1 MNRTLARLF
10 ASTPIYLWLLLL
22 VIAPNALLVVTSFY
36 QSSGGVT
43 IPEFTLSNYERAAG
57 SATLRLLIA
66 KTTLTALAAAFLA
79 TCIAYPMAFLVSRRL
94 GRYKYIIVLAVIVP
108 LWVSVMIRAFAWRII
123 LGESGVLNTFLVSTG
138 ILSEPSDAF
147 LFTRSSV
154 LLALMYMAIPYVF
167 VTAFTALERVPNSLV
182 ESAYDNGATPWNTMR
197 YVIWPLSRSGA
208 AIGFSLAFLIAVGDY
223 LTPTMVG
230 GLNGTMVGM
239 VIASQFG
246 LAGNWPYG
254 SAMAICL
261 MATVAV
267 ILVIVALLTRTKG
280 VIDAVDSGA
289 MISHHPA
296 RTPLGRFAQSAGLW
310 VGIGLPLAFLYLPLM
325 IIGVFSF
332 NDSTV
337 QALPLSGFTLKWYV
351 ELWAND
357 GLKEAFLRTIQVGGL
372 TVFVSILV
380 AVPFAMIFHYM
391 RLRGG
396 PILQGLIALPVAV
409 PGVVLGISV
418 VIAAQQVGI
427 GSGIPRVVLGHCM
440 FVMPI
445 VLLIV
450 LGRFNRLDP
459 TLGQAAMDLGANRI
473 QTFRHVIFPLI
484 KSAIFGAALLGFTLS
499 MDEVIVTLF
508 LAGSEP
514 TLPVYVWNQMRF
526 GFTPSVNAVFTLIGL
541 VSLAVVLGA
550 VWVLSRGQKSDGG
563 TPEWLIR

>member
-1 MNRTLARLF
+1 LNRTLARLF

-22 VIAPNALLVVTSFY
+22 VIAPNALLVVTSFFK
-36 QSSGGVT
+36 SSGGVT
-43 IPEFTLSNYERAAG
+43 IYEFTLSNYERAAG

-154 LLALMYMAIPYVF
+154 LLALTYMAIPYVF

-254 SAMAICL
+254 AAMAICL
-261 MATVAV
+261 MVSVAV

-289 MISHHPA
+289 TISHHPA
-296 RTPLGRFAQSAGLW
+296 RTPLGRFAQSAGVW

-325 IIGVFSF
+325 IIAVFSF
-332 NDSTV
+332 NASTV
-337 QALPLSGFTLKWYV
+337 QALPLSGFTLQWYA

-357 GLKEAFLRTIQVGGL
+357 GLKDAFFRTIQVGVL
-372 TVFVSILV
+372 TVIVSILV

-391 RLRGG
+391 RLWGA

-409 PGVVLGISV
+409 PG
-418 VIAAQQVGI
+418 
-427 GSGIPRVVLGHCM
+427 VVLGHCM

-459 TLGQAAMDLGANRI
+459 TLGQAAMDLGANRL
-473 QTFRHVIFPLI
+473 QTFRYVIFPLI

-541 VSLAVVLGA
+541 VSLTVVLAG
-550 VWVLSRGQKSDGG
+550 VWVLGRGQKSDGG